1 MSAPSYQQTL
11 VNELIHVLKQIEPFN
26 SLASNAA
33 DSSSTTDTNQAE
45 PHSALTYLNALEALA
60 NKVDR
65 DEVYYEQGQDLMCH
79 LVTHYPQATHLA
91 HRDLFWHFAGECLHY
106 LSDEEIASYQQM
118 EELMYPMG
126 KSQGLEREEAR
137 KIAFEPH
144 IIKH

>member
-1 MSAPSYQQTL
+1 MTTTSYQQS
-11 VNELIHVLKQIEPFN
+11 LIHELVAVLKKIEPFT
-26 SLASNAA
+26 SAISNDEA
-33 DSSSTTDTNQAE
+33 NQTE
-45 PHSALTYLNALEALA
+45 TESHSALTYLKALEALA
-60 NKVDR
+60 NKVDK
-65 DEVYYEQGQDLMCH
+65 DEQYYENGQDLMCH

-137 KIAFEPH
+137 KIAFEAH
-144 IIKH
+144 VKH